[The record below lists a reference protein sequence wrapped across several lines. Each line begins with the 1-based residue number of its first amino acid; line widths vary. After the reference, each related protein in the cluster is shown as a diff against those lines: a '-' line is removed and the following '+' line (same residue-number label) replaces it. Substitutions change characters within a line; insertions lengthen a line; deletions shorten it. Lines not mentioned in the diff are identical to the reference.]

1 MNIHD
6 LNKIGKGLQD
16 VLHLK
21 TIPLGM
27 KFFEDASDIPSSFE
41 RIERRKVI
49 CNVIGF
55 SRYYEIPVAITREH
69 TANLCPVATIS
80 LGFGSAPED
89 FAERAVGAFACSA
102 EQAAQIVKGMK
113 SLGQGRY
120 AAVGVCPLD
129 RMPLLPDVVQVWG
142 NPTQMLELEYA
153 NTWNNA
159 GRPIEM
165 ISNGHGA
172 SCYEALTWPV
182 VEDKIRMAIAD
193 MGDKRH
199 GYAGDDE
206 MILGV
211 PLSRLEQLYEGL
223 LATMKTLNKL
233 PVLYNFDDLNFPI
246 PKYALE
252 HSPALKKR

>member
-1 MNIHD
+1 MNIQD
-6 LNKIGKGLQD
+6 VNRIGSGLQD
-16 VLHLK
+16 VLRLK
-21 TIPLGM
+21 TIPLGI
-27 KFFEDASDIPSSFE
+27 KFFESVKDIPSFFDM
-41 RIERRKVI
+41 IERRKVI

-55 SRYYEIPVAITREH
+55 SRYYEIPVAITREN
-69 TANLCPVATIS
+69 TGNLCPVATLS
-80 LGFGSAPED
+80 LGFGSVPEG
-89 FAERAVGAFACSA
+89 FAERAVGSFASSA
-102 EQAAQIVKGMK
+102 DQAARIVKDMK
-113 SLGQGRY
+113 SLEQGRY
-120 AAVGVCPLD
+120 AAVGICPLD
-129 RMPLLPDVVQVWG
+129 RIPVEPDVVQIWG

-159 GRPIEM
+159 GNPIEL

-172 SCYEALTWPV
+172 SCYEALSWPV
-182 VEDKIRMAIAD
+182 VENKIRMAIAD

-211 PLSRLEQLYEGL
+211 PINRLEQLYEGL

-246 PKYALE
+246 PGYALQ
-252 HSPALKKR
+252 HSPALKKQ